1 LQSYHVKPKTDKSEA
16 PLVAEWACN
25 VAKGEDETPRK
36 VLIQAVRT

>member
-25 VAKGEDETPRK
+25 VAKGADGISIECFFRSG
-36 VLIQAVRT
+36 